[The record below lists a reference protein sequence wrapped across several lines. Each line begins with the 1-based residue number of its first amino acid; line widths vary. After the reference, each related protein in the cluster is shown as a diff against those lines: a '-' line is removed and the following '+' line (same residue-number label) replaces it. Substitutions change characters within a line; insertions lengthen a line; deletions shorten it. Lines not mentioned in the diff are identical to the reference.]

1 MFQVQRIPWSFLL
14 LVQKRNDLDNST
26 SDRKR
31 YRTVA
36 SCYSEGIGSG
46 RITIPSVL
54 EYGDHANV
62 CRSNINDPYN
72 KNFTPLGLSKD
83 RMATSSRKKSPC
95 WSPRG
100 SLDDNR
106 RDQENP

>member
-1 MFQVQRIPWSFLL
+1 M
-14 LVQKRNDLDNST
+14 KRSIAAG
-26 SDRKR
+26 
-31 YRTVA
+31 Y
-36 SCYSEGIGSG
+36 GIGNVIDSG
-46 RITIPSVL
+46 YQRWF
-54 EYGDHANV
+54 H
-62 CRSNINDPYN
+62 DPNN